1 MLKDKATRRKFLKR
15 GALFSLSTGLLGGLH
30 SFPKTIDPSSKN
42 KNLGTLKAGFGEADI
57 TPAVGTPMS
66 GYPQVRKDL
75 PWAPDAM
82 KGYVGRQG
90 VSEGIH
96 DPLMAVA
103 LAMEAENAR
112 AVVIGLDTLLTS
124 LEFTNQVRTAL
135 KDSGVPP
142 ENVLIGASHTHSG
155 PDLFGWW
162 EAGPHGVPAPNTA
175 RGAIEAARR
184 ALAHMEPATLSW
196 GTQQINDLSINRRD
210 EKHGPS
216 DPTVSVVKVSSDQT
230 GAVLGL
236 LVNFACHPVTLD
248 YRNLLFS
255 ADYVWS
261 LRSLVGVVY
270 GSASCAFLQGCAGN
284 INPARFPYEQ
294 HANIYIPQTLEHYP
308 VYWGGYA
315 DTKRF
320 GTILGATAVQ
330 AAERALPIKMDDIHG
345 IRKQVELPIKQ
356 GKDLAAFLD
365 FMNFT
370 STAYRKR
377 LASAHSLP
385 SEVHRLSLGG
395 LTIIGLPGEPF
406 VELDLEIKAAHG
418 SKSPMFVAGYA
429 NDDVRYVLTDDAYV
443 AGQYETVG
451 TPLAAGSAPRL
462 VAAAKEL
469 LGPGSAPHTD

>member
-1 MLKDKATRRKFLKR
+1 MLKDKATRRKFLKQ
-15 GALFSLSTGLLGGLH
+15 GALISFSTGLLGELH
-30 SFPKTIDPSSKN
+30 SFPKTIDRSSEN
-42 KNLGTLKAGFGEADI
+42 KNLGTLKVGFGEADI
-57 TPAVGTPMS
+57 TPAVGTPMAC
-66 GYPQVRKDL
+66 YPKVRKDL

-82 KGYVGRQG
+82 KGYVGREG
-90 VSEGIH
+90 VSKGIH
-96 DPLMAVA
+96 DPLIAVA
-103 LAMEAENAR
+103 LAVQVRDTR
-112 AVVIGLDTLLTS
+112 AVIIGLDTCVIT

-135 KDSGVPP
+135 NDSGVPP

-162 EAGPHGVPAPNTA
+162 EVGPRGIPAPDTA

-184 ALAHMEPATLSW
+184 ALTRMEPATLSW
-196 GTQQINDLSINRRD
+196 GTQQINYLSLNRRD
-210 EKHGPS
+210 DKHGPV
-216 DPTVSVVKVSSDQT
+216 DPTVAVVKVSSDQT

-236 LVNFACHPVTLD
+236 LVNFVCHPVTLD

-261 LRSLVGVVY
+261 LRTLVRAVY
-270 GSASCAFLQGCAGN
+270 RGASCAFLQGCAGN

-294 HANIYIPQTLEHYP
+294 QVNIYIPQSLENYP

-320 GTILGATAVQ
+320 GTILSAAAVQ
-330 AAERALPIKMDDIHG
+330 AAERALPIQMDDIHG

-356 GKDLAAFLD
+356 GKDLAAYLD

-370 STAYRKR
+370 SAAYRKR
-377 LASAHSLP
+377 LISAHSLP

-418 SKSPMFVAGYA
+418 SKSPMFIAGYA

-451 TPLAAGSAPRL
+451 TPLVAGSAPRL

-469 LGPGSAPHTD
+469 LGAGSASHTD